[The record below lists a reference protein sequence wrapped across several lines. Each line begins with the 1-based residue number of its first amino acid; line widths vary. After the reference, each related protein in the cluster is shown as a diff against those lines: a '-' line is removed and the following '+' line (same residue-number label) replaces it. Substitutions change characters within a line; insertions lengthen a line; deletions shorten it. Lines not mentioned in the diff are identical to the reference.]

1 MGIAQTSPTRPAQAK
16 VARPSTYDEFF
27 FYYVRQHLNPVNRAL
42 HVTGTV
48 VGTGGAIASG
58 IAGKP
63 AYIPAFIA
71 LGYVFAWFGHFVFE
85 KNKPAT
91 FGYPLWSFVS
101 DYRMLGLLV
110 TGRLGSW
117 LERARSEQHR

>member
-1 MGIAQTSPTRPAQAK
+1 MSTAQTSPRNFAQAEA
-16 VARPSTYDEFF
+16 ARPSSYDEFF
-27 FYYVRQHLNPVNRAL
+27 LYYVQQHLNPVNRAL

-48 VGTGGAIASG
+48 VGTSGAIASG

-71 LGYVFAWFGHFVFE
+71 LGYAFAWFGHFVFE

-91 FGYPLWSFVS
+91 FGYPLWSFIS
-101 DYRMLGLLV
+101 DYRMLALLA
-110 TGRLGSW
+110 TGQLGPW
-117 LERARSEQHR
+117 LERARSQRHP